1 MAAVNREVE
10 GGPCNLAVPISFRFS
25 APPQTAMLFPYSEPM
40 PAPVFIRRVVLS
52 NFMSIARCSVELG
65 PLTYLV
71 GPNGAGKSNFLDS
84 LRFISESLHSSIE
97 HALRERG
104 GINEVRRR
112 SSGHPTHFGVRIE
125 FVMPNGDTGHYAF
138 RVGAKSQGA
147 FEVQQESCLIAP
159 ATGIG
164 GAPVAFFDIRSG
176 RVAKSSLATP
186 PAALPDRLFLVNVSG
201 IPAFRPLYDALHHM
215 GFYNLN
221 PDAIRELQPP
231 DPGDILAPDGRN
243 LASVLKRIM
252 EHDESVHARVMKL
265 LADVVPGVTGVE
277 HLPLGNKES
286 FEFRQVVGSN
296 PTPWRFPADNMS
308 DGTLRALG
316 VLVALFQP
324 PISAD
329 KSVPLVGIEEP
340 ESALH
345 PGAAAVLRTALRE
358 AAQRKQLL
366 ITSHSPDLLDD
377 KEIPQESI
385 YAVTNR
391 AGETLISPLDE
402 TSRSALHDRLF
413 TAGELLRLNQLEADE
428 GYVERLPATQL
439 ELFKTD

>member
-1 MAAVNREVE
+1 
-10 GGPCNLAVPISFRFS
+10 
-25 APPQTAMLFPYSEPM
+25 
-40 PAPVFIRRVVLS
+40 
-52 NFMSIARCSVELG
+52 
-65 PLTYLV
+65 
-71 GPNGAGKSNFLDS
+71 
-84 LRFISESLHSSIE
+84 
-97 HALRERG
+97 
-104 GINEVRRR
+104 
-112 SSGHPTHFGVRIE
+112 
-125 FVMPNGDTGHYAF
+125 
-138 RVGAKSQGA
+138 
-147 FEVQQESCLIAP
+147 
-159 ATGIG
+159 
-164 GAPVAFFDIRSG
+164 
-176 RVAKSSLATP
+176 
-186 PAALPDRLFLVNVSG
+186 VNVSG